1 MKAKLIS
8 NYKLIFHLYQFFI
21 FFIVFYI
28 GSINLFTNP
37 LIGLFI
43 LLVNFPISNFLLK
56 ATGIEELVKKE
67 KEKQ

>member
-1 MKAKLIS
+1 MKAKLIN
-8 NYKLIFHLYQFFI
+8 NYKTIFHLYQFFI

-28 GSINLFTNP
+28 GGINLFTNP